1 MFSSYKQAI
10 YPQYAKA
17 VHQQYDWS
25 MGEEMKS
32 LADLLPLRRVIP
44 QKGKSER
51 SGLIK
56 YFTDRHFTH
65 RNGTLFTAKQI
76 AVRCS
81 HLTLQE
87 LYYIKSVHTD
97 INNRKGSEAAAK
109 YFMGATK
116 TRRLKE
122 LTVK

>member
-1 MFSSYKQAI
+1 MELIRDLFNIERYLR
-10 YPQYAKA
+10 PNAK
-17 VHQQYDWS
+17 
-25 MGEEMKS
+25 
-32 LADLLPLRRVIP
+32 PLN
-44 QKGKSER
+44 ER